1 MLKRWDLWSI
11 GVGNPSTS
19 SSMPWWCGGASEVVG
34 AIVVVVVVVVV
45 RGHPH
50 YPIPIT
56 KPDNYGSGAAPTSI
70 PTHYIPP
77 HRRVYSKNPIV
88 T

>member
-34 AIVVVVVVVVV
+34 AVVVVVVVVV
-45 RGHPH
+45 VLVMWQCDMMVTLR
-50 YPIPIT
+50 
-56 KPDNYGSGAAPTSI
+56 SI
-70 PTHYIPP
+70 DRSRHLKVNNI
-77 HRRVYSKNPIV
+77 I
-88 T
+88 